1 MMIKIVCICIVSV
14 FVVLILKNI
23 LPSYSPLL
31 SMSAGIVVMGM
42 IAPKLLS
49 VINSLEKILI
59 KHNEVRSYFS
69 IVIKVVLI
77 SLICEFSSQLC
88 SDHGQNYLASKIE
101 FSGKISI
108 LFLAMPKLIDLIT
121 RITDIVIDI

>member
-1 MMIKIVCICIVSV
+1 MMIKIVCVCIISV

-31 SMSAGIVVMGM
+31 SIGAGIVVMYL
-42 IAPKLLS
+42 IAPKLFG

-59 KHNEVRSYFS
+59 KYDELYAYFS

-108 LFLAMPKLIDLIT
+108 LFLVMPELIT
-121 RITDIVIDI
+121 LITKITDIVIDI